1 MMAGT
6 FDVDLVRKDFP
17 ILDRRLAGDR
27 PLVYLD
33 SANTSQKP
41 RLVLD
46 AVDAHYSWHNANVAR
61 AVHQLG
67 EEATAAYESARA
79 KVASFVG
86 ASSPAEIVFTKNAS
100 EALNLVAN
108 SLASGLAADPR
119 YRLGPGDEVVITE
132 MEHHSNIV
140 PWQLACQRTGATLR
154 WFGLTDEGRLDVSNL
169 DSLINPRT
177 KIVSLVHQSNIL
189 GTVNPVAALVAR
201 AREVG
206 ALIMVDASQSV
217 PHQPVSVAGPPVA
230 AAPAAPDDTSGS
242 AAGPPVA
249 AAPAARDDTS
259 GSAAGLGVDL
269 MAFTGHKMC
278 GPTGI
283 GVLWGR
289 PEVLDGLPPFLG
301 GGEMIE
307 TVTMEGSTYAEPPH
321 KFEAGTPPIAQA
333 VGLGA
338 AVDYLSGIGMAN
350 VHAHEVALTA
360 YALERLR
367 AVEGLAFIG
376 PDVPVDRGGT
386 VSFTLDGIHPHD
398 IGQVLDEQGIAVR
411 VGHHCA
417 RPVCVRYGIPA
428 TTRASFYLY
437 TTNAEIDALADGLEQ
452 VRSFFG

>member
-1 MMAGT
+1 VSRVSDQTVPAQVQRDL
-6 FDVDLVRKDFP
+6 DVERVRKDFP

-41 RLVLD
+41 RAVLD
-46 AVDAHYSWHNANVAR
+46 ALVDHYERHNANVAR

-67 EEATAAYESARA
+67 EEATAAYEGARA
-79 KVASFVG
+79 KVGSFIRAG
-86 ASSPAEIVFTKNAS
+86 SPDEVVFTKNAS

-108 SLASGLAADPR
+108 SLASGLAADPH

-140 PWQLACQRTGATLR
+140 PWQLACQRTGAKLR
-154 WFGLTDEGRLDVSNL
+154 WFGLTDDGRLDISNL
-169 DSLINPRT
+169 DELINPRT

-189 GTVNPVAALVAR
+189 GTINPVGSIVAR
-201 AREVG
+201 ARDVG
-206 ALIMVDASQSV
+206 ALVALDASQSV
-217 PHQPVSVAGPPVA
+217 PHQAVDVGA
-230 AAPAAPDDTSGS
+230 
-242 AAGPPVA
+242 
-249 AAPAARDDTS
+249 
-259 GSAAGLGVDL
+259 LGVDL

-289 PEVLDGLPPFLG
+289 PEILDALPPFLG

-307 TVTMEGSTYAEPPH
+307 TVAMEGSTFAQPPH

-338 AVDYLSGIGMAN
+338 AVDYLSGLGMEAI
-350 VHAHEVALTA
+350 HAHEVAVTSH
-360 YALERLR
+360 ALKRLSG
-367 AVEGLAFIG
+367 VDGLAFIG
-376 PDVPVDRGGT
+376 PDAPVDRGAT

-398 IGQVLDEQGIAVR
+398 VGQVLDEQGIAVR

-437 TTNAEIDALADGLEQ
+437 TTTAEIDALADGLEQ
-452 VRSFFG
+452 VKKVFR